1 MTIPEATKYWVGF
14 NLVPGIGPLKFRKL
28 LGHFGSA
35 RRAWE
40 AEAEELKGA
49 GLDERSIQNLIAE
62 RQKVSLDQEMQK
74 IAKSGSRLITWEDAD
89 YPPRLRT
96 IHDPPPLL
104 YLKGQF
110 LPQDEWAVAVV
121 GTRSPRP
128 YGRQAVEEIAADL
141 ARSGITVV
149 SGLARGIDSL
159 AHRAALEAGGRT
171 IAVLGSGIDVIY
183 PEEHK
188 TLAQAIEKHGAVISE
203 YALGTPPVAENFPRR
218 NRVISGLALGT
229 VIVEAG
235 ENSGA
240 LITADYALEQG
251 RELFAVPGNITSP
264 KSRGTNELIQEG
276 GAKLIFSAADIL
288 EELNLT
294 MIEEHRQAAS
304 VLPEN
309 ETEALILNMLSQEP
323 MHVDEIGRQTRL
335 PIAEVTSTL
344 TLLELKGLVRQVGGM
359 NYTLAREARSPYTVD

>member
-1 MTIPEATKYWVGF
+1 MADLKYWVGF
-14 NLVPGIGPLKFRKL
+14 NLVPGIGPIKFKQL
-28 LGHFGSA
+28 LGHFGDA
-35 RRAWE
+35 GRAWE
-40 AEAEELKGA
+40 AEPRELKSA
-49 GLDERSIQNLIAE
+49 GLDERAIESLLAM
-62 RQKVSLDQEMQK
+62 RQKISLDQELAK
-74 IAKSGSRLITWEDAD
+74 ITRAGVKTITWDNAD

-96 IHDPPPLL
+96 IHDPPPLF
-104 YLKGQF
+104 YLQGEI

-128 YGRQAVEEIAADL
+128 YGKQMAEEIASDL

-159 AHRAALEAGGRT
+159 AHRAALDAGGRT
-171 IAVLGSGIDVIY
+171 IAVLGSGMDIIY

-188 TLAQAIEKHGAVISE
+188 PLTQAILKQGAILSE
-203 YALGTPPVAENFPRR
+203 YPLGTPPVAENFPRR

-235 ENSGA
+235 EDSGA

-251 RELFAVPGNITSP
+251 RELFAVPGNVTSP
-264 KSRGTNELIQEG
+264 KSRGTNKLLQEG

-294 MIEEHRQAAS
+294 MIQEQRQVAA

-309 ETEALILNMLSQEP
+309 ETEALVLNTLSAEP
-323 MHVDEIGRQTRL
+323 MHVDEIGRQTHL
-335 PIAEVTSTL
+335 PIATVSGTL
-344 TLLELKGLVRQVGGM
+344 SLLELKGLVRQVGGM
-359 NYTLAREARSPYTVD
+359 HYTLAREARLPYTVD